1 MRGYYLYLYCQVAHG
16 LDPLH
21 LALPCHPQE
30 AAEQGRKQGLEL
42 AGVYSRRK
50 GYYPGEHDDV
60 DDDKGTS
67 TASPSSSGQGIEASE
82 AWAAPAQEEGNRKGQ
97 EEEGGLLYDE
107 ELAQA
112 WATLKQRRLAL
123 EEVVLAAPT
132 ALPPPPSTATPTSPQ
147 QQQQQ
152 KQQQQQQQQQ
162 QKQQQEQALV
172 MQGEPMAATRWGQI
186 REIVWA
192 EDE

>member
-21 LALPCHPQE
+21 LALPLHPQE

-67 TASPSSSGQGIEASE
+67 TASPSSSGQGIGSE
-82 AWAAPAQEEGNRKGQ
+82 AWAAPAQEEGDRKGQ

-132 ALPPPPSTATPTSPQ
+132 ALPPPPSTATTTSPQ
-147 QQQQQ
+147 QQKQTQ
-152 KQQQQQQQQQ
+152 KQQKQQQ